1 MEIHVKNINYEDIL
15 AGFQQRKMDNSN
27 ITDNRKQEIYK
38 NIPEIM
44 DIDHQIASISMDA
57 ARKRL
62 RKLEVDKEAVRREN
76 EKLIGRKKELLV
88 SHGYPADYLEPV
100 YTCPICHDTGYVGT
114 SKCSCLKQQI
124 IRQLYNQSTIQSK
137 LEEEN
142 FSTFSLEYYNKEND
156 GVHKHTP
163 YDNAS
168 GILKR
173 SHEFV
178 DNFHERR
185 PGILIYGETGLG
197 KTFLSNC
204 IAKSLLD
211 KGHTVLYLTS
221 SNLFENVLS
230 DVIMNNSRDKDKLM
244 LYDYIYNCELLIID
258 DLGTEVTN
266 SFVTSQ
272 LFEIINMRNTKSL
285 STLISTNLSM
295 KQLQERYSERIM
307 SRIISDYIVFNF
319 YGDNIRYTKRKML
332 VENKINGGFY
342 HARR

>member
-1 MEIHVKNINYEDIL
+1 MKNINYEDIL
-15 AGFQQRKMDNSN
+15 ASFQRRRLDNSN
-27 ITDNRKQEIYK
+27 ITENRKKEIYDK
-38 NIPEIM
+38 LPEIM
-44 DIDHQIASISMDA
+44 EIDRQIAANSMEA

-62 RKLEVDKEAVRREN
+62 RRLPVDKEAVHQEN
-76 EKLIGRKKELLV
+76 EQLIARKRNILV
-88 SHGYPADYLEPV
+88 ANGYDGNYLDAI
-100 YTCPICHDTGYVGT
+100 YTCPQCHDTGYIG
-114 SKCSCLKQQI
+114 SSQCSCLKQRVI
-124 IRQLYNQSTIQSK
+124 HELYNQSTIESR
-137 LEEEN
+137 LTVEN
-142 FSTFSLEYYNKEND
+142 FETFSLDYYSNQPD
-156 GVHKHTP
+156 GIHNHTP
-163 YDNAS
+163 YENAS

-173 SHEFV
+173 SHSFV
-178 DNFHERR
+178 DNFQNER

-204 IAKSLLD
+204 IAKALLD

-230 DVIMNNSRDKDKLM
+230 NIIMNNSREQDKLM
-244 LYDYIYNCELLIID
+244 LYDYIYSCELLIID

-272 LFEIINMRNTKSL
+272 LFEIINTRNTKSL

-307 SRIISDYIVFNF
+307 SRIVSDYIVFNF